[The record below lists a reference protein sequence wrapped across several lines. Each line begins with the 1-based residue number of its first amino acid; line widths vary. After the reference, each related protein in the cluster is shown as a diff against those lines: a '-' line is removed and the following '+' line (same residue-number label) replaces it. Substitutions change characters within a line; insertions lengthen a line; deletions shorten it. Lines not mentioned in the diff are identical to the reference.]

1 MSFREKTAW
10 IGIISLLGI
19 IVWYFWP
26 LLHHGPHASGLA
38 LGRLAIAAAVIMM
51 AQLVVRLAVAAFS
64 PREAKAPPD
73 EREKLIELNGRRF
86 SYGVLGWAVRLALLL
101 GISNPSLFF
110 NANTLLFFLMISEVM
125 GVGYQIVQFRRGA

>member
-19 IVWYFWP
+19 IAWHFWP
-26 LLHHGPHASGLA
+26 FLHHGQHGGGLA
-38 LGRLAIAAAVIMM
+38 LAPLAIVAAVTVMV
-51 AQLVVRLAVAAFS
+51 QLLVRLAVAAFS
-64 PREAKAPPD
+64 PKEAKAPPE

-86 SYGVLGWAVRLALLL
+86 SYGVLGWGVRLALLL

-110 NANTLLFFLMISEVM
+110 NANTLLFFLMISEVR
-125 GVGYQIVQFRRGA
+125 GVGYQIVQFRWGA

>member
-19 IVWYFWP
+19 IAWYFWP
-26 LLHHGPHASGLA
+26 FLHHGQPASGLA

-51 AQLVVRLAVAAFS
+51 AQLVVRLAVGAFS
-64 PREAKAPPD
+64 PEEAKAPPD

-101 GISNPSLFF
+101 GISNPSLFSMRIRCCSF
-110 NANTLLFFLMISEVM
+110 S
-125 GVGYQIVQFRRGA
+125 